1 MDPRKVGASDNDTGF
16 ADDFGNEER
25 VHTGEQSGLMKIV
38 ITDDQLAS
46 TVEMFPPESAHPPS
60 ARRSTMLD
68 FDELPILHGSGQTT
82 AAPVAVAVARSS
94 KRQRLSPQ
102 RAVRLVGIVTI
113 AIAVIVGGRALMN
126 QVDMPH
132 LVDDLV
138 VNRTSTPAVLDV
150 RPPAEAV
157 HDAAGAGPASPKIPA
172 PPNVNTPLRAT
183 PPIPST
189 TTAVTS
195 QPPSRVQQKP
205 QSTRTSTGNAVAR
218 APRRDTAPRSPRP
231 VAAVPRPARPVAAPR
246 ANVAV
251 TPSRAERAESLPPPV
266 ERTRPSPSTTSSQQA
281 TEASSPRALP
291 AGSAA
296 PAVPA
301 ATSAPVVPA
310 AISVPAVPGPTS
322 AQPTVASGVPSVPVV
337 SVAPSAAIASAA
349 PSAPAASA
357 APSTVNRPPAVS
369 APPTPGVTTDT
380 RAVALTLNRYQQA
393 FSSLDANAA
402 HAVWPSV
409 DVKALVKAFDQLEE
423 QTFELEGCNISVTG
437 ARADADCAGNAR
449 YIRKVGNRALRVE
462 PRHWHFRLR
471 QAGDQWVI
479 DGVDAR

>member
-25 VHTGEQSGLMKIV
+25 VHAGEHSGLMKIV

-82 AAPVAVAVARSS
+82 AAPVAMAVPRSS

-150 RPPAEAV
+150 RPPAEGV

-195 QPPSRVQQKP
+195 QSPSRVQQKP
-205 QSTRTSTGNAVAR
+205 QPTPTGTGNAVAR
-218 APRRDTAPRSPRP
+218 APRRDTAPPSSRP

-251 TPSRAERAESLPPPV
+251 TPSRAERAESVPPPV
-266 ERTRPSPSTTSSQQA
+266 ERTRPAPSTTSSQQA
-281 TEASSPRALP
+281 SEASSPRALP

-296 PAVPA
+296 PAAPA
-301 ATSAPVVPA
+301 ATSA
-310 AISVPAVPGPTS
+310 PAVPGPTS

-337 SVAPSAAIASAA
+337 SGAPSAAVASAP

-437 ARADADCAGNAR
+437 ASADADCAGNAR